1 MAIGLGR
8 ALSVGVVGP
17 CYQEPGA
24 TTTKRMTQCV
34 ESDEAVEGVAR
45 HVQVRTCKVEIAREW
60 LREDTRQHTV
70 LTSRHHSDW
79 VISDV
84 SGQLCPHVARLGGF
98 TQARRPDTA
107 VWKGHHGGFAVV
119 QRLRPAWQAVCA
131 ESRVGR
137 GHAGRRCRGAF
148 CGPTGSPYDYAARA
162 PVGSARRQPSKGAHR
177 WMSGQRQQ
185 ASSGQASGPV
195 KSADGKR
202 RWRGCAGC
210 WPARMRNGGRGGGR
224 GSGGRRLQRAAAP
237 GCGVGDWAGQ
247 PCSQQAGVSYTDI
260 NSMASRLLCA
270 DESDAL
276 AKAPSQLA
284 RLCEAQ
290 RSGAA
295 AATGGSGEWMAMEGG
310 PARLDWQRW

>member
-1 MAIGLGR
+1 MATRGHETAYGADLEAPLGLGDLGRVGSALPACSKARRVYAVPTPGRRSGRVIMVGLPSSSVFVQRGKPFVPSR
-8 ALSVGVVGP
+8 AWDEGTPVAGVEELSVGRL
-17 CYQEPGA
+17 A
-24 TTTKRMTQCV
+24 RRTTT
-34 ESDEAVEGVAR
+34 
-45 HVQVRTCKVEIAREW
+45 
-60 LREDTRQHTV
+60 QHA
-70 LTSRHHSDW
+70 
-79 VISDV
+79 
-84 SGQLCPHVARLGGF
+84 P
-98 TQARRPDTA
+98 
-107 VWKGHHGGFAVV
+107 
-119 QRLRPAWQAVCA
+119 
-131 ESRVGR
+131 
-137 GHAGRRCRGAF
+137 
-148 CGPTGSPYDYAARA
+148 RA
-162 PVGSARRQPSKGAHR
+162 VGSARRQPSKGAHR

-237 GCGVGDWAGQ
+237 GYGVGDWAGQ